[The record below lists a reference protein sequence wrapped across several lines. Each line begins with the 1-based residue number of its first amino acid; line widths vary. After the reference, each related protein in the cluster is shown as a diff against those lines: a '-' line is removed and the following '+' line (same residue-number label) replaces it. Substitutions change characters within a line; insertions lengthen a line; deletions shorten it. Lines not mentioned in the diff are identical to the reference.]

1 MVLLDFGAENVS
13 LTVADDGE
21 GVPEEDA
28 EKGFGLATLG
38 ERAAALGGVL
48 SAGYAP
54 EGGFALRLEL
64 PVETR

>member
-1 MVLLDFGAENVS
+1 LLAFGVQSVS

-48 SAGYAP
+48 SAGNAP

-64 PVETR
+64 PVEVR